1 MPYATGTSL
10 FVAGFTMLFLGRPKD
25 RKDSWVTRF
34 AFLGE
39 LYAVAAISFIVL
51 GVCIA
56 TLG

>member
-1 MPYATGTSL
+1 MSYVIGPVLS
-10 FVAGFTMLFLGRPKD
+10 VAGFAMLFFARPKD
-25 RKDSWVTRF
+25 GKDSWVTRF

-56 TLG
+56 TLS